1 MTFRICKI
9 LVCSKEKEA
18 KLSNVDLNKY
28 KDFVKQVTSDESMS
42 SMQMYNRMIDI
53 ETVESKTKVNA
64 ASLMT
69 GAIGIASE
77 GGEFAEIVKKCIFQ
91 GKPMDDETIFHC
103 KRELG
108 DIMWYWITSCRALSL
123 DPNEVIEENVN
134 KLKARYPGGEF
145 DVHYS
150 ENRKDGDL

>member
-1 MTFRICKI
+1 MTKQ
-9 LVCSKEKEA
+9 
-18 KLSNVDLNKY
+18 VDLNAY
-28 KDFVKQVTSDESMS
+28 NDFVKKVTSGESLS

-53 ETVESKTKVNA
+53 ETTESRMKVNA
-64 ASLMT
+64 ASLLT
-69 GAIGIASE
+69 GAVGLSSE

-91 GKPMDDETIFHC
+91 GKPMDDETVFHC

-108 DIMWYWITSCRALSL
+108 DIMWYWINSCRALGL

-134 KLKARYPGGEF
+134 KLKSRYPGGEF

-150 ENRKDGDL
+150 ENRKEGDL